1 MNEYETLFLK
11 NKKMRHTITLS
22 QCNITLRPVEETDIE
37 SLRCWRND
45 SANAKYIRALP
56 YITPQM
62 QREWFEAYLKDDDH
76 VMFAAL
82 RAGELIG
89 SVSLYDRYGE
99 EAQFGRLLIGNPT
112 ARGKGCAA
120 AITSLCLKAGFET
133 LGLSRIYASVHTNNL
148 PALKT
153 YVRVGFLIDGTEPF
167 APQSEQVA
175 YRISIEKERFL
186 RLNGGM
192 DER

>member
-22 QCNITLRPVEETDIE
+22 QYNITLRPVEETDIE

-112 ARGKGCAA
+112 ARGKG
-120 AITSLCLKAGFET
+120 
-133 LGLSRIYASVHTNNL
+133 
-148 PALKT
+148 
-153 YVRVGFLIDGTEPF
+153 
-167 APQSEQVA
+167 
-175 YRISIEKERFL
+175 
-186 RLNGGM
+186 
-192 DER
+192 